1 MNPELKTMMLDSI
14 ANLFQLFKNMGVGY
28 VAFRAKH
35 EVERRIGLLKNRFPA
50 NPPFQEFISREEWK
64 KLPVFFFPFFPGQ
77 LEKKN
82 LQNLNKRVRAF
93 QKEDLLTFF
102 SSQSYEVSD
111 WLINPD
117 THYRYSAQKHW
128 TEIPDFSPQAGDIKY
143 VWEKSRFAF
152 LYDLVRYD
160 HHFGEDQSEL
170 VFSEIESWINTNPV
184 NRGPNWRCSQEISL
198 RVLNWTFV
206 LHYYRDSPALTP
218 ARFGQ
223 IMHSIYWQMRHV
235 ASHIQ
240 FSLRAVR
247 NNHALT
253 ETLAL
258 YLVGLLY
265 PFFPES
271 ASWKQ
276 KGKGWFEQEIAYQIY
291 KDGTFLQFSMNYHR
305 VVVQLLSWGIRLAHL
320 NGERWAPVVYERAK
334 TSLHFLRVCQDT
346 ATGWLPNYGAND
358 GALFFPLSE
367 CHFRIFRPQLYA
379 LALVLGEAPPYES
392 GPWAEEARWLGLDPG
407 TSVPQPIPDD
417 TYAFD
422 KGGYYVLREKGTLT
436 FLRCGHYKD
445 RPQQADNLHLDLW
458 VNGENI
464 LRDAGSYLYNTEER
478 WTRYFAGTASHNT
491 VMVGDLDQMRKGPR
505 FIWYEWVRES
515 RAGWFYSGDRM
526 FEGHFAGFH
535 HSGQAVKHRRRVT
548 KTPGQLRWLVEDW
561 LHGASAGVP
570 IQQIWHPS
578 EYFLNNF
585 SLTAQEQSGHQL
597 PPAATEG
604 WYSETYGEKTTTAR
618 IVFTTKQRYIK
629 TEIAITTSPK
639 H

>member
-1 MNPELKTMMLDSI
+1 MLDSI
-14 ANLFQLFKNMGVGY
+14 ANLFQLTKNMGVGY
-28 VAFRAKH
+28 VAYRAKH
-35 EVERRIGLLKNRFPA
+35 EIERRTGLLKKRFPTS
-50 NPPFQEFISREEWK
+50 PPLQEFISREEWK
-64 KLPVFFFPFFPGQ
+64 KLPVTFFPFSPGQ
-77 LEKKN
+77 IDKEA
-82 LQNLNKRVRAF
+82 LQNLQKRVRAF

-117 THYRYSAQKHW
+117 TRYRYSAQKHW
-128 TEIPDFSPQAGDIKY
+128 TNIPDFSPQAGDIKY

-152 LYDLVRYD
+152 LYDLIRYD
-160 HHFGEDQSEL
+160 HHFGEDQSGL
-170 VFSEIESWINTNPV
+170 VFSEIESWINANPV
-184 NRGPNWRCSQEISL
+184 NRGPNWRCSQEIAL
-198 RVLNWTFV
+198 RVLNWTFA

-276 KGKGWFEQEIAYQIY
+276 KGKGWFEQEIAHQIY
-291 KDGTFLQFSMNYHR
+291 KDGTYLQFSMNYHR
-305 VVVQLLSWGIRLAHL
+305 VVIQLLNWGIRLAHL

-334 TSLHFLRVCQDT
+334 SSLHFLRVCQDT
-346 ATGWLPNYGAND
+346 STGWLPNYGAND

-367 CHFRIFRPQLYA
+367 CHFRDFRPQLYA
-379 LALVLGEAPPYES
+379 LALVLGETPPYKS
-392 GPWAEEARWLGLDPG
+392 GLWAEEAGWLGLDSG
-407 TSVPQPIPDD
+407 AAVSESIPDD

-436 FLRCGHYKD
+436 FLRCGHFKD

-458 VNGENI
+458 GNGENI

-505 FIWYEWVRES
+505 FIWYDWVRES
-515 RAGWFYSGDRM
+515 RAGWFYSGERM
-526 FEGHFAGFH
+526 FEGHFVGFH
-535 HSGQAVKHRRRVT
+535 HSGQAVTHRRRVT
-548 KTPGQLRWLVEDW
+548 KTPGQLHWLVEDW
-561 LHGASAGVP
+561 LHGAPARLP
-570 IQQIWHPS
+570 MQQIWHPS
-578 EYFLNNF
+578 DYFLKNF
-585 SLTAQEQSGHQL
+585 TLTAQEQSGHEL

-604 WYSETYGEKTTTAR
+604 WYSETYGEKIPTAR

-629 TEIAITTSPK
+629 TEIAMIVSPK